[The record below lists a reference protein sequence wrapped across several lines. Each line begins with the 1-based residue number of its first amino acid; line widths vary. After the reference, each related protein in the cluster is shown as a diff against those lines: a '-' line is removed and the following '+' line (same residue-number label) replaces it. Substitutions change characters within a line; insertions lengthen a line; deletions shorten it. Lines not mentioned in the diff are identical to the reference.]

1 VLQIEDFKI
10 DLSPEKKSKK
20 AGKGI
25 KEKKN
30 KKQE

>member
-20 AGKGI
+20 EDKRK

-30 KKQE
+30 KK